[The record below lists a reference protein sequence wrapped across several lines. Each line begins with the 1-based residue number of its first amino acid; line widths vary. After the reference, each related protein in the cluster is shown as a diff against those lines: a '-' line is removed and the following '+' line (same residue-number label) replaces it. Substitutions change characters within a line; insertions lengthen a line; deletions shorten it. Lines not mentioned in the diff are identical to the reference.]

1 MVLFSVVTFLLF
13 GNNINS
19 TAFPEYMNQRQ
30 IGIILLIVGIIFAAL
45 VTVLFVNENEH
56 IGQIVQETGSCYLA
70 DGTCL
75 HEERTYV
82 PYIIGWGLSITVIFF
97 GVYIAFL
104 DKTQEQL
111 FTHQREVSSAL
122 ENAKREERIRDEFKA
137 FLSAFSE
144 DEQKILQ
151 AIHEQEGILQSTL
164 RYRTGLS
171 KTTLSLILKSL
182 EERGFISRVP
192 SKKSNKVFLK
202 KGKIFSS

>member
-1 MVLFSVVTFLLF
+1 MNQKQVGIVLLGVGVLFATVVT
-13 GNNINS
+13 I
-19 TAFPEYMNQRQ
+19 
-30 IGIILLIVGIIFAAL
+30 
-45 VTVLFVNENEH
+45 LFVNENKH
-56 IGQIVQETGSCYLA
+56 IDQIIHETGSCFLS

-75 HEERTYV
+75 HEERIYTS
-82 PYIIGWGLSITVIFF
+82 YIIGWGLSLAVILF
-97 GVYIAFL
+97 GAYIAFL

-122 ENAKREERIRDEFKA
+122 ENAKREDRKRDEFKA

-144 DEQKILQ
+144 DEQKIFQ
-151 AIHEQEGILQSTL
+151 AIHEQDGILQSTL

-182 EERGFISRVP
+182 EERGFVSRVP

-202 KGKIFSS
+202 KGTIFSS